1 MKLTKSLITVI
12 ALASEYVHRG
22 YKIGSREWLAGRAGR
37 FSFATNNKAAA
48 DRDRDVSAAL
58 HESEHFTL

>member
-22 YKIGSREWLAGRAGR
+22 YKIGSREWRAGRAGR
-37 FSFATNNKAAA
+37 FSFETNNKAAA
-48 DRDRDVSAAL
+48 NRDRGVSAAV
-58 HESEHFTL
+58 HKSEHFTS